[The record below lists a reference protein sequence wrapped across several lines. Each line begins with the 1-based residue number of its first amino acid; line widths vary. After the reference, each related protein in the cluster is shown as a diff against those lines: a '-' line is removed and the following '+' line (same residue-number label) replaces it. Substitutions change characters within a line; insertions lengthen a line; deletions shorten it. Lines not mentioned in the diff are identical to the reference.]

1 MISFRCEECDSRLT
15 LEDKFAGA
23 MVKCPRCG
31 WVNEV
36 PKDEPMPVN
45 EAVPRTGRGR
55 KWRRPERAPRS
66 TPLFWLAAA
75 LDGFVGRLSVRRRK
89 SAEGDVIP
97 ALHRLA
103 ALAAATLLASTLI
116 IALVALSQFAVLDKS
131 IAWMGAPRGGDGA
144 AVWHWLVMLG
154 LTGLAAALIGFI
166 FAASSCNWLRRDIVL
181 IDDPTLLHGAM
192 LLCVIAAAALALTG
206 ATVLLKRTEI
216 GVSTGLL
223 LAACFAIFAAYLL
236 HKPGLIGVRIINRD
250 PDAAEQPVFA
260 AGLAL
265 LEVISKI
272 ILLLGVVGFVFSAG
286 VVFVG
291 WLGATAM
298 LAISS
303 GEAEEFRRW
312 GARSGLTG
320 VRSALVLPAAG
331 YLGFLILRLGT
342 GFGRAALRIAN
353 EMTLIGEESAP
364 FEDDLAD
371 DVDSDMDDSEATNAG

>member
-36 PKDEPMPVN
+36 PQDKPVPVN
-45 EAVPRTGRGR
+45 EAVHRTGRGR
-55 KWRRPERAPRS
+55 KWRRPERVPRS

-75 LDGFVGRLSVRRRK
+75 LDGFVSRLSLRSRK

-103 ALAAATLLASTLI
+103 ALAATTLLASTLI
-116 IALVALSQFAVLDKS
+116 IVLVALSQFAVLDKS
-131 IAWMGAPRGGDGA
+131 ITWMGAPRGGA
-144 AVWHWLVMLG
+144 AVWHWLVMLV
-154 LTGLAAALIGFI
+154 LTGLAGALIGYI

-181 IDDPTLLHGAM
+181 IDDPTVLHGAM

-206 ATVLLKRTEI
+206 TTVLFKRTEI

-223 LAACFAIFAAYLL
+223 LAACFLIFAAYLL

-250 PDAAEQPVFA
+250 PDTAEQPVLA
-260 AGLAL
+260 TGLAVF
-265 LEVISKI
+265 EVISKT
-272 ILLLGVVGFVFSAG
+272 ILMLGIVGFVFSAG

-291 WLGATAM
+291 WFGGTAM

-303 GEAEEFRRW
+303 DKADEFRRW

-320 VRSALVLPAAG
+320 VRSALLLPAAG
-331 YLGFLILRLGT
+331 YLGFLIMRLGT

-353 EMTLIGEESAP
+353 ELTLIGEESGP
-364 FEDDLAD
+364 LEDGLPD
-371 DVDSDMDDSEATNAG
+371 DVDSDMDDPEDTHVG